1 MATINVGMMTS
12 GGLAPCLSSAI
23 AHLIHYWADAKRTGK
38 IGGLTI
44 RMYKDGYKGMLTGDS
59 FLVPEDVWDQCS
71 ALHDLGGSPI
81 GNSRVKL
88 TNVKD
93 CVARGFVPEGQTPL
107 EVASQQLLKDGIN
120 VIHTIGGD
128 DTNTQA
134 AELSAYL
141 LEKHNGKVIVIGM
154 PKTVDNDVYPIKQT
168 FGAVTAA
175 EEGAKFFCNVVSEST
190 ASPRML
196 IIHECMGRDSG
207 YLTAATARAYRD
219 MLKKQTFVPGFPTN
233 AESRDI
239 HAVWIP
245 EININ
250 IEAEGARLKGIMDKY
265 GCVNVFLSEGS
276 GVHDIIAEMEAA
288 GEEIP
293 RDAFGHVKLDK
304 INPGQY
310 FSKRLAQLVDAEKTL
325 VQKSGYFGRAAP
337 ANAFDKDLIG
347 KCAKVGVEAAIE
359 GISGCM
365 GEDEEKEG
373 APIRP
378 IEFSRIKGGKPF
390 DIKHPWF
397 EDMLKAIGQI

>member
-1 MATINVGMMTS
+1 
-12 GGLAPCLSSAI
+12 
-23 AHLIHYWADAKRTGK
+23 
-38 IGGLTI
+38 
-44 RMYKDGYKGMLTGDS
+44 
-59 FLVPEDVWDQCS
+59 
-71 ALHDLGGSPI
+71 
-81 GNSRVKL
+81 
-88 TNVKD
+88 
-93 CVARGFVPEGQTPL
+93 
-107 EVASQQLLKDGIN
+107 
-120 VIHTIGGD
+120 
-128 DTNTQA
+128 
-134 AELSAYL
+134 
-141 LEKHNGKVIVIGM
+141 
-154 PKTVDNDVYPIKQT
+154 VYPIKQT

-347 KCAKVGVEAAIE
+347 KCAKVGVEAAIQ